1 VTRYNQ
7 NHAGQAARGED
18 VLAAASAGDQ
28 AAVKIVATAGEALGA
43 SVGWL
48 VNVLDPEAVIV
59 GGGLGS
65 AGGLYWER
73 FIAAAREHIWA
84 EASRDLPI
92 LMAALGPDAGL
103 IGVAAA
109 AGNRARYRE

>member
-1 VTRYNQ
+1 M
-7 NHAGQAARGED
+7 
-18 VLAAASAGDQ
+18 LAAASAGDQ

-59 GGGLGS
+59 GGGLGTT
-65 AGGLYWER
+65 GGLYWDS
-73 FIAAAREHIWA
+73 FVAATSAHIWA
-84 EASRDLPI
+84 DTSRAIPI

-103 IGVAAA
+103 IGAAVAAGA
-109 AGNRARYRE
+109 AASRV